1 MVMNPK
7 QVFLS
12 VLVFGVAGL
21 LLFMYLQVW
30 IEEQH
35 TGRVEKKREQKATS
49 GSKGDDSS
57 VSNLR
62 NEKSSTSCFKRRRDW
77 SSMTEATEESNKI
90 STEKCPL
97 ELEEKCVGHHREMI
111 FQEFCK

>member
-12 VLVFGVAGL
+12 VLIFGVAGL

-49 GSKGDDSS
+49 
-57 VSNLR
+57 
-62 NEKSSTSCFKRRRDW
+62 
-77 SSMTEATEESNKI
+77 
-90 STEKCPL
+90 
-97 ELEEKCVGHHREMI
+97 
-111 FQEFCK
+111 